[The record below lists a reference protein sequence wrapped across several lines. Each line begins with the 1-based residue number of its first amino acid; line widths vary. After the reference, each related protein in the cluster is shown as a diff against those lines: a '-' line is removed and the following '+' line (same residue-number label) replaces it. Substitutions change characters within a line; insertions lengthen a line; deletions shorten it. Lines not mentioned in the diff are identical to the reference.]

1 MSVFVCA
8 CLWCC
13 LLVFTHTPG
22 LHKAPGQCFAHGHS
36 TKTQDVDTFFCS
48 EKINEDVSLL
58 GKDVGVAVVYKG
70 LRVLKKRFHLN

>member
-70 LRVLKKRFHLN
+70 LRVLKNGST